1 MGPEHKMTDEYNPE
15 VFQQL
20 QRYFVYDMAKVDA
33 EDTDYSEE
41 LIFVFAADFVEAVK
55 RLMNHEP
62 IKNFDL

>member
-1 MGPEHKMTDEYNPE
+1 MTDEYNPE

-20 QRYFVYDMAKVDA
+20 QRYFIYGMAKVDA

-41 LIFVFAADFVEAVK
+41 LIFVFAHDFVEAVK